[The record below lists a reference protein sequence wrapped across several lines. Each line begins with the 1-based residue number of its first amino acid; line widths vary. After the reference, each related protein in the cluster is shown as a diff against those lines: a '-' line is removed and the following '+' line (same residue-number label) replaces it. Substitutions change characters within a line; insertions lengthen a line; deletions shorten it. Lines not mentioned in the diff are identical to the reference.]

1 MAESLKQILEKAGKT
16 LSSDAH
22 SISKISAANVKEAFQ
37 PAKLWYGDSNQP
49 QEHVESDGQSYATD
63 SIDADEAAG
72 PPPIGLYMYTPSTPH
87 IPDGLGTTVAILDSG
102 INTAHTAFVGKISLA
117 SKSFVGGGI
126 EDTLGHGTQ
135 CAGLACGLQDTVSF
149 SGGIEHIFKGI
160 ATGAQ
165 LLVCKVVRDGQTE
178 ADIDAV
184 CQALDYIMEQN
195 TYRNTSLYDPSR
207 VTVAS
212 LSLGMPHF
220 NVVLSKKVQEAISHD
235 IIIVCAASNDG
246 RQITQPITYPARL
259 GNTLCIGSCNDHG
272 KPSSF
277 SPTGREMDFLA
288 FGENVCAPT
297 VGGSHAYDCVSG
309 TSFSAPQVAGLICQI
324 VQDLKQLL
332 SESSSESYLEHLH
345 NVWAVREILKR
356 MAVIKGRHDEEL
368 GYGSLNPKDYFR
380 KTTHE
385 KGEILSNILTNS

>member
-1 MAESLKQILEKAGKT
+1 MAESLSQSLQNAGKT

-22 SISKISAANVKEAFQ
+22 SISKISAANVKETFQ
-37 PAKLWYGDSNQP
+37 PAKFWYGDSKQS
-49 QEHVESDGQSYATD
+49 QVHAESNSQSEATD
-63 SIDADEAAG
+63 SVDADEAAG
-72 PPPIGLYMYTPSTPH
+72 PPPIGLYTYTPSTPLN
-87 IPDGLGTTVAILDSG
+87 IPDGSGTTVAVLDSG
-102 INTAHTAFVGKISLA
+102 INTAHTAFRGKISPA

-149 SGGIEHIFKGI
+149 SGGIQRTFEGI
-160 ATGAQ
+160 AQGAQ
-165 LLVCKVVRDGQTE
+165 LLVCKVVPDGQTE
-178 ADIDAV
+178 ADINAV

-195 TYRNTSLYDPSR
+195 RDASFYDQSR

-212 LSLGMPHF
+212 LSFGMSHF
-220 NVVLSKKVQEAISHD
+220 NLMLSKKIQEAISHD
-235 IIIVCAASNDG
+235 IVVVCAASNDG
-246 RQITQPITYPARL
+246 RQVTQSINYPARL
-259 GNTLCIGSCNDHG
+259 GNTLCIGSCNNHG

-288 FGENVCAPT
+288 VGENVCAPT
-297 VGGSHAYDCVSG
+297 VGGPQMYDCVCG

-332 SESSSESYLEHLH
+332 SGSSSESVLEHLH
-345 NVWAVREILKR
+345 NVWAVREILKHI
-356 MAVIKGRHDEEL
+356 AVIQGRHDEEL

-380 KTTHE
+380 KTAHE
-385 KGEILSNILTNS
+385 KEVVLLKILTNS